1 MKKSI
6 ATVCLSGD
14 LGQKITAASQAG
26 FDGIEIFE
34 NDLLLFHESP
44 TVVRKMAEDAG
55 LKIIALQPFR
65 DFEGMPDAKR
75 AQNFMR
81 AEKKFDVMEQ
91 LGTDKLLIC
100 SNVSPH
106 AINDKNRCAED
117 LNHLAERAAKRGF
130 QIGYEALAWGRY
142 IKDYQDAW
150 ELVQL
155 ADHSHLGI
163 ILDSFHIFARGQDL
177 SLISSMPG
185 NKITLV
191 QVADAPYLNMD
202 VLQWSRHYR
211 CFPGQGDFNNI
222 DLIKAIQS
230 TGYDGYLS
238 HEIFNDEFRGAPCG
252 ANALDGV
259 RSLLWLQDQVHRHAP
274 ELPLLFS
281 HEPPLPPEPSIKE
294 IAFIEFATDSEG
306 SSELLSL
313 LHSLGFRKTHKH
325 KRKEVDLYRLGDVNI
340 VVNQEPDS
348 FAQSYNLIRGVSVCA
363 LAYLCDDAKGMLA
376 RAKYYGFN
384 TFATNQEAGE
394 LSLPAIQG
402 VGEKLIYFMQQQKD
416 GKAFYDIDFEAL
428 DDDAN
433 EQVSNVRFS
442 IDHVAEGVSVNEF
455 LSNSLY
461 LKSLFG
467 FDITQPQDLIDPY
480 GIVVSRSATSHD
492 KKIRLPFNMTRSAGT
507 ATQQFMQANKGAGVQ
522 HIALSCDDIIQVAKQ
537 APKALMLPIPDN
549 YYADLE
555 ARLSLDEGFLA
566 DLRALNL
573 LYDEN
578 DTGYFIHFY
587 TREVNGVF
595 FEVVQREQYAGY
607 GEINAHIRMAA
618 QARLRKQKAL
628 KN

>member
-26 FDGIEIFE
+26 YDGIEIFE

-44 TVVRKMAEDAG
+44 NVVRKMAEDAG

-65 DFEGMPDAKR
+65 DFEGMPEGKR
-75 AQNFMR
+75 QKNFLR

-91 LGTDKLLIC
+91 LGTEKLLIC

-106 AINDKNRCAED
+106 AINDKSRCAAD
-117 LNHLAERAAKRGF
+117 LNQLAVQAAKRGF

-150 ELVQL
+150 ELVKM
-155 ADHSHLGI
+155 ADHTNLGI

-185 NKITLV
+185 DKITLV

-211 CFPGQGDFNNI
+211 CFPGQGDFNNV
-222 DLIKAIQS
+222 DLIKAIKQ
-230 TGYDGYLS
+230 TGYNGYLS

-252 ANALDGV
+252 ENAIDGV
-259 RSLLWLQDQVHRHAP
+259 RSLLWLQEQVDP
-274 ELPLLFS
+274 NEPDLPLLFGN
-281 HEPPLPPEPSIKE
+281 EQILPSAPSIKE
-294 IAFIEFATDSEG
+294 ISFIEFATDSEG
-306 SSELLSL
+306 SSELITL
-313 LHSLGFRKTHKH
+313 LKSLGFKKTHKH
-325 KRKEVDLYRLGDVNI
+325 KSKEVDLYQLGEVNI

-348 FAQSYNLIRGVSVCA
+348 FAQSYNLLRGVSVCA
-363 LAYLCDDAKGMLA
+363 IAYLCNNAKGMFD
-376 RAKYYGFN
+376 RAKYYGFKAFSVN
-384 TFATNQEAGE
+384 EEAGE
-394 LSLPAIQG
+394 LMMPAIQG
-402 VGEKLIYFMQQQKD
+402 VGEKLVYFIQQQAD

-428 DDDAN
+428 DNVDTG
-433 EQVSNVRFS
+433 VSQQTFS

-467 FDITQPQDLIDPY
+467 FEITQPQDLIDPY
-480 GIVVSRSATSHD
+480 GIVVSRSATSRD
-492 KKIRLPFNMTRSAGT
+492 KKIRLPFNMTHSAGT

-522 HIALSCDDIIQVAKQ
+522 HIALSCEDIIKVAKN
-537 APKALMLPIPDN
+537 APKALMLPIPEN
-549 YYADLE
+549 YYEDLA
-555 ARLSLDEGFLA
+555 ARLSLDEDFLS
-566 DLRALNL
+566 DLRNLNL

-578 DTGYFIHFY
+578 ETGYFIHFY

-595 FEVVQREQYAGY
+595 FEVVQRHQYAGY
-607 GEINAHIRMAA
+607 GEINAHVRMAA
-618 QARLRKQKAL
+618 QARERNKKEVSD
-628 KN
+628 